1 MPRRFDLLAFDWDGT
16 LVDSAA
22 HIVHALQEACRDLS
36 LPVPSET
43 AARHV
48 IGLGLK
54 DAIFHILPELEGSRY
69 GAVAERYRIRYL
81 AGDAAIKPFPM
92 VPEGLARLEEAG
104 FLLAVATGKSRRGLD
119 RAMKTLKLEDRFAA
133 TRCADEGFPKPHPDM
148 LLQILGSLGVAP
160 TRALMIGDTT
170 HDLQMAANA
179 GVGAVAACYG
189 AHPRAELERLAPF
202 GCFDSFPELLQWL
215 HDNA

>member
-1 MPRRFDLLAFDWDGT
+1 MPKRFDLLAFDWDGT

-22 HIVHALQEACRDLS
+22 HIVLALQEACRDLS
-36 LPVPSET
+36 LPVPSEP

-54 DAIFHILPELEGSRY
+54 DALFHILPELDESYY
-69 GAVAERYRIRYL
+69 GAVVERYRIHYL
-81 AGDAAIKPFPM
+81 AGDAAIKPFAM
-92 VPEGLARLEEAG
+92 VPEGLARLKEAG
-104 FLLAVATGKSRRGLD
+104 FLLAVATGKSRGGLD
-119 RAMKTLKLEDRFAA
+119 RAMKSLNLEQRFNA

-148 LLQILGSLGVAP
+148 LLRIMDSLGVAP
-160 TRALMIGDTT
+160 ARVLMVGDTT

-189 AHPRAELERLAPF
+189 AHPKADLERFAPF
-202 GCFDSFPELLQWL
+202 GCFDSFPDLLQWL